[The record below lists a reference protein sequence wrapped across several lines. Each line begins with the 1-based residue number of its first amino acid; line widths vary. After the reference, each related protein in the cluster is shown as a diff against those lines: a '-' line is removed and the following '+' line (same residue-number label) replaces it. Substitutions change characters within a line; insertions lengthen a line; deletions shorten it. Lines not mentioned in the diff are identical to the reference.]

1 MRLAIIGSVLLGLAA
16 CGGGDLSPKEG
27 CNQYAVAL
35 CERLYA
41 CFTAQELAA
50 AQYPAT
56 EAGCVTNFQA
66 NAGCANQT
74 TANACDGNETYHA
87 SYADDCVDQVRG
99 LECSQVRDPNLNTD
113 TAAPACGKVCAVD

>member
-1 MRLAIIGSVLLGLAA
+1 MPGASGSAA
-16 CGGGDLSPKEG
+16 LPADRRKIAHPAHTHLNRFG
-27 CNQYAVAL
+27 
-35 CERLYA
+35 
-41 CFTAQELAA
+41 AQELAA

-56 EAGCVTNFQA
+56 EAGCVTNFQT